1 MKNKINIGFLLFFTS
16 LIYSQNI
23 IHDTVLIENNTVV
36 TITDDLKI
44 SENGELLNDGR
55 LYLASN
61 LDNEGTLSFLLD
73 NVTSKIFFNGGNQN
87 FTGAGFNRFYNL
99 TFNNESTFLNSAIQI
114 DNDTDFTKGII
125 TNRFSDGKITFNEL
139 SGHINTSDI
148 SFVDGTVTKI
158 GNLSF
163 DFPIGNENAYRKLS
177 IENLTTT
184 NSFSSAYKFEN
195 SNILYPH
202 EKKSDIIKFIDT
214 NEYWEIKQNARED
227 FIVVAFE
234 RKNNYSSQEI
244 LSANISELHVVRWD
258 FDKQYWLDEG
268 SVETVLGNSI
278 KTISKI
284 KGHGIFAL
292 ATIYTEK
299 VFNGDFVIYNNLT
312 PNGDGINDFL
322 FIDGIEKFP
331 ENTVTIVNRWGVEV
345 SKINGYNN
353 NEKVFRGYSSG
364 SLTLGGSN
372 VLPSGTYFYIIQY
385 TKAGGEAK
393 KIDYLYINGK

>member
-158 GNLSF
+158 GNLR
-163 DFPIGNENAYRKLS
+163 AM
-177 IENLTTT
+177 
-184 NSFSSAYKFEN
+184 
-195 SNILYPH
+195 
-202 EKKSDIIKFIDT
+202 
-214 NEYWEIKQNARED
+214 
-227 FIVVAFE
+227 
-234 RKNNYSSQEI
+234 
-244 LSANISELHVVRWD
+244 LHRP
-258 FDKQYWLDEG
+258 F
-268 SVETVLGNSI
+268 
-278 KTISKI
+278 
-284 KGHGIFAL
+284 
-292 ATIYTEK
+292 
-299 VFNGDFVIYNNLT
+299 
-312 PNGDGINDFL
+312 
-322 FIDGIEKFP
+322 
-331 ENTVTIVNRWGVEV
+331 
-345 SKINGYNN
+345 
-353 NEKVFRGYSSG
+353 
-364 SLTLGGSN
+364 
-372 VLPSGTYFYIIQY
+372 
-385 TKAGGEAK
+385 
-393 KIDYLYINGK
+393 